1 MNDTEKR
8 QRERLQ
14 KIINGDIPEMDISI
28 RYENESVSGQQDK
41 KGAQNMTHEQIQEWT
56 QKKDQAAFE
65 VAKMAAGLKGVTF
78 AGALDILERAKKQI
92 EREMRRQAAVAP
104 KEAVDEWGE
113 PLKIEKSDAGTPDIS
128 KND

>member
-1 MNDTEKR
+1 
-8 QRERLQ
+8 
-14 KIINGDIPEMDISI
+14 
-28 RYENESVSGQQDK
+28 
-41 KGAQNMTHEQIQEWT
+41 MTHEQIQEWT

-65 VAKMAAGLKGVTF
+65 VARMAVGIKGVTF

-113 PLKIEKSDAGTPDIS
+113 PLKIEKSDEGTPDIS

>member
-1 MNDTEKR
+1 
-8 QRERLQ
+8 
-14 KIINGDIPEMDISI
+14 
-28 RYENESVSGQQDK
+28 
-41 KGAQNMTHEQIQEWT
+41 MTHEQIQEWT

-65 VAKMAAGLKGVTF
+65 VARMAAGIKGVTF

-104 KEAVDEWGE
+104 KEAVDEWGD
-113 PLKIEKSDAGTPDIS
+113 PLKIAMSDEGTPDIS